1 MKSPQVE
8 IVGGIHDYGEIASRK
23 GGLKASGEL
32 RATNSTRQS
41 EGFHGL
47 ASRVL
52 VEEVKMLS

>member
-1 MKSPQVE
+1 
-8 IVGGIHDYGEIASRK
+8 
-23 GGLKASGEL
+23 LKASGEL

>member
-23 GGLKASGEL
+23 GGLKTRGEL

-52 VEEVKMLS
+52 VEEVKVLS